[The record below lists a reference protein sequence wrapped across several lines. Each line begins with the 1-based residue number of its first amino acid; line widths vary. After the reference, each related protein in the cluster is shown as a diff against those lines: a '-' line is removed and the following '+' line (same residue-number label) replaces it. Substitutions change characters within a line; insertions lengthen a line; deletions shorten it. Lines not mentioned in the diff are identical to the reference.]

1 MTFASAYLAKGAL
14 FNSFINERPLPN
26 MGIAVVIPAY
36 DEPEIELCL
45 SSLASCSAPP
55 VPVEVII
62 IVNSPA
68 SSGDAGLRANRV
80 TLEIIEQWRR
90 NSGEPFFRLFVFDAG
105 QPGIR
110 GWGVGAARKTGMDE
124 AVRRFGM
131 IEKPEGVIVS
141 LDADCTV
148 SENYFTALWNDFGL
162 NGAAGGCSINFRHR
176 SYDGPDADKI
186 NSAIRQYDLH
196 LRYYVRA
203 LEFTGFP
210 YPFHTVGSAMAV
222 KAHRYV
228 KAGGMPRRQG
238 GEDFYFIQKLVVSD
252 DYITLDSTT
261 VYPSARLSGRVP
273 FGTGPAI
280 SQMVEKGV
288 EEYMTYN
295 PEAFYHLKVLF
306 SYFRYEALVIPDS
319 IPEYCRLPEPVQSFI
334 SEEEWNHKIRE
345 FIQNTSS
352 GEMFSKR
359 FFTWFNGF
367 KIVKFLNMTHS
378 GHFNRVPVEKAFEAI
393 EGMSYR

>member
-14 FNSFINERPLPN
+14 FNSFIDEMPLPD
-26 MGIAVVIPAY
+26 MGMVVVIPAY
-36 DEPEIELCL
+36 DEPEIALCL
-45 SSLASCSAPP
+45 SSLARCSAPP
-55 VPVEVII
+55 VPAEVII

-90 NSGEPFFRLFVFDAG
+90 NSGSPFFRLFVFDAG
-105 QPGIR
+105 QPEIK

-124 AVRRFGM
+124 AVRRFSM

-148 SENYFTALWNDFGL
+148 SENYFTALWDDFGL
-162 NGAAGGCSINFRHR
+162 NRAAGGCSINFTHR
-176 SYDGPDADKI
+176 KYDGPDADKI
-186 NSAIRQYDLH
+186 NSAIMQYDLH
-196 LRYYVRA
+196 LRYYVKA

-252 DYITLDSTT
+252 DYINLDSTT
-261 VYPSARLSGRVP
+261 VYPAARLSGRVP
-273 FGTGPAI
+273 FGTGPAL
-280 SQMVEKGV
+280 SQMLENDVA
-288 EEYMTYN
+288 EYLTYN
-295 PEAFYHLKVLF
+295 PEAFIVLKELF
-306 SYFRYEALVIPDS
+306 SYFSPGAVDIPDS
-319 IPEYCRLPEPVQSFI
+319 IPDYSRLPQPLQSFI
-334 SEEEWNHKIRE
+334 SGDEWESKIRE
-345 FIQNTSS
+345 FIANTSS
-352 GEMFSKR
+352 REMFSKR
-359 FFTWFNGF
+359 FFAWFNGF
-367 KIVKFLNMTHS
+367 KIVKFLNMTHT
-378 GHFNRVPVEKAFEAI
+378 GQFKRVPVEKAFRQLK
-393 EGMSYR
+393 EGA

>member
-14 FNSFINERPLPN
+14 FNSFIDEMPLPD
-26 MGIAVVIPAY
+26 MGMVVVIPAY
-36 DEPEIELCL
+36 DEPEIALCL
-45 SSLASCSAPP
+45 SSLARCSEPP
-55 VPVEVII
+55 VPTEVII

-105 QPGIR
+105 QPEIK

-124 AVRRFGM
+124 AVRRFSM
-131 IEKPEGVIVS
+131 IEKPDGVIVS

-148 SENYFTALWNDFGL
+148 SENYFTALWDDFGL
-162 NGAAGGCSINFRHR
+162 NSAAGGCSINFTHR
-176 SYDGPDADKI
+176 NYDGPEADKI

-228 KAGGMPRRQG
+228 KAGGMPKRQG
-238 GEDFYFIQKLVVSD
+238 GEDFYFIQKLVFSD
-252 DYITLDSTT
+252 DYINLDSTT

-280 SQMVEKGV
+280 SQMLENDVT
-288 EEYMTYN
+288 EYMTYD
-295 PEAFYHLKVLF
+295 PDAFSILKELF
-306 SYFRYEALVIPDS
+306 SYFSPEAVNIPDS
-319 IPEYCRLPEPVQSFI
+319 IPDYSGLPQPVQSFV
-334 SEEEWNHKIRE
+334 SGEEWDSKIRE
-345 FIQNTSS
+345 FIDNTSS
-352 GEMFSKR
+352 REMFSKR
-359 FFTWFNGF
+359 FFAWFNGF
-367 KIVKFLNMTHS
+367 KIVKFLNMTHA
-378 GHFNRVPVEKAFEAI
+378 GQFKRVPVEEAFRQLKER
-393 EGMSYR
+393 E